1 MSRFLKFIVHFL
13 VICTILCV
21 VALAVPPFFGITTQI
36 QDDSASRTNLP
47 LGSATYAIPV
57 KSEEIQIGDPI
68 LVTEDTTVYRY
79 SIAGLDLANG
89 RGTVVDPTVTNAEPI
104 MVAIHDY
111 VPKIVVSIP
120 FIGYLMMATQSIE
133 GMIIIGLVSLFLIIL
148 YVIAELWKKS
158 PDAEEDYE
166 EDTEPG
172 YVKSEKELRK
182 EDKRRARRMA
192 EEEAQA
198 RKTEKARKKSKSG
211 KIRTGG
217 FVDEVDE
224 ADFEDEYEEEE
235 RAEEHVIS
243 ATSEAHEVLKKEIA
257 AATAPKHEK
266 EEDEELARAASA
278 RRPSQSRGRKSARP
292 YSGSSRKPL
301 NPVEEKEEEPQEIQ
315 KLAIPRYSAAQL
327 AQKAK
332 KAGDNPDIVKDDVTS
347 VTLFD
352 YSDLFADAEA
362 SLDENDDF

>member
-1 MSRFLKFIVHFL
+1 MSRLLKFIVHFV

-21 VALAVPPFFGITTQI
+21 VALAVPPFFGVTTQI

-47 LGSATYAIPV
+47 LGSVTYAIPV
-57 KSEEIQIGDPI
+57 RSEEIQIGDPI
-68 LVTEDTTVYRY
+68 LVTEDSTVYRY

-89 RGTVVDPTVTNAEPI
+89 RGTVIDPTVTNAEPI
-104 MVAIHDY
+104 MVAIRDY

-148 YVIAELWKKS
+148 YVIAELWKKG
-158 PDAEEDYE
+158 PDTEEDYE
-166 EDTEPG
+166 QETEPA
-172 YVKSEKELRK
+172 YVKSEKELK
-182 EDKRRARRMA
+182 KDDKRRARRMA
-192 EEEAQA
+192 EEEAKS
-198 RKTEKARKKSKSG
+198 RKAEKARKKSKSG

-224 ADFEDEYEEEE
+224 EDFEDEYEEE
-235 RAEEHVIS
+235 RAEDNVLS

-257 AATAPKHEK
+257 AATASRDAG
-266 EEDEELARAASA
+266 EEDEALARAASVK
-278 RRPSQSRGRKSARP
+278 RPTQSRTRKSARP
-292 YSGSSRKPL
+292 YAGSGKKAL
-301 NPVEEKEEEPQEIQ
+301 NPVEEEQPAPEEIK
-315 KLAIPRYSAAQL
+315 KLAIPRYTAAQL
-327 AQKAK
+327 AQKAQ
-332 KAGDNPDIVKDDVTS
+332 KAGDNPDIVRDDVTS